1 MNRRD
6 FMKTLGLL
14 PLVGSPIQSW
24 GATNKPYQNL
34 LILIELKGGNDGLNT
49 VIPFADPLYAQLRP
63 RLSIPREQIIQ
74 LDERT
79 GLHPAL
85 QALLPLWKDRQLAL
99 VQGVGYPKPNLSH
112 FRSIEIWDTASNS
125 EDYLDQGWLARL
137 FAQTPAPASFA
148 AEGVM
153 IANSEAGPLGGG
165 KARTISLASPEQF
178 LRQSRLAKTQA
189 EPSRNPAMDHILTLE
204 SNIRAAA
211 NGLSSK
217 HAFQTVF
224 PNHAFGKAVHSAVQ
238 VAASAGS
245 NPGGIA
251 VIKLSHGSFDT
262 HTNQLNMQNRLLGE
276 LAEGIF
282 ALKSALLELG
292 KWDSTLIMSY
302 AEFGR
307 RPAENGS
314 GGTDHGTANV
324 HFVTGGK
331 IHGGLYGKAPDLARL
346 EGGNLIHGVDFRSL
360 YATVIQKHWGL
371 EANGVLGARYPVLDF
386 V

>member
-1 MNRRD
+1 MKRRD
-6 FMKTLGLL
+6 FLKTLGLF
-14 PLVGSPIQSW
+14 PLLGSPIQTW
-24 GATNKPYQNL
+24 GAASKPYQNL

-49 VIPFADPLYAQLRP
+49 VIPYADPLYAQLRP

-85 QALLPLWKDRQLAL
+85 QPLLPLWKDRQLAL

-125 EDYLDQGWLARL
+125 DDYLDQGWLARL

-153 IANSEAGPLGGG
+153 ISNSEAGPLGGG
-165 KARTISLASPEQF
+165 KARTISLANPEQF

-189 EPSRNPAMDHILTLE
+189 ESSRNPAMDHILTLE

-224 PNHAFGKAVHSAVQ
+224 PNHAFGKAIHSAAQ
-238 VAASAGS
+238 VAASE
-245 NPGGIA
+245 GGVA

-262 HTNQLNMQNRLLGE
+262 HTNQLNMQSRLLGE
-276 LAEGIF
+276 LAEGITT
-282 ALKSALLELG
+282 LKSALLELG
-292 KWDSTLIMSY
+292 RWDSTLIMSY

-314 GGTDHGTANV
+314 GGTDHGTANA

-331 IHGGLYGKAPDLARL
+331 VRGGLYGKTPDLARL
-346 EGGNLIHGVDFRSL
+346 EGGNLVHSVDFRSL

-371 EANGVLGARYPVLDF
+371 DANVILGGSYPVLDF